1 MNRLLSIFIIS
12 LCIKLS
18 FGQYDEKYLF
28 NTNSDLKSSLFLG
41 PEFKFSRMIEGY
53 QLYTGFKGGIL
64 FNDKIVLGLAAGGF
78 VTETVFTYHENQ
90 NDEMDLNTI
99 MGYGGFNIDYI
110 IRTRSPVQV
119 SFPMLI
125 GAAVVAL
132 FVPDYTGGLI
142 PNDKLV
148 EGGVFIIYEPG
159 INLEV
164 NFTHFL
170 RMGLGV
176 GYRFAFR
183 GDMDRLSPDNLSD
196 LTFNW
201 NIKFGS
207 F

>member
-1 MNRLLSIFIIS
+1 MNRLLFLFIIS
-12 LCIKLS
+12 LSIKLS
-18 FGQYDEKYLF
+18 FGQYNSGYIF
-28 NTNSDLKSSLFLG
+28 NTKSDIKTGLYLAPELKY
-41 PEFKFSRMIEGY
+41 SRMVEGY

-64 FNDKIVLGLAAGGF
+64 FNDKIALGLSAGGF
-78 VTETVFTYHENQ
+78 VTETVFTYHEGQ
-90 NDEMDLNTI
+90 SDEMELNTI
-99 MGYGGFNIDYI
+99 MAYGGFNIEYI
-110 IRTRSPVQV
+110 IRTSSPLQI
-119 SFPMLI
+119 SFPMLV
-125 GAAVVAL
+125 GAAGVAL
-132 FVPDYTGGLI
+132 FNPDLTGSLI

-164 NFTHFL
+164 NVTRFL
-170 RMGLGV
+170 RMGMGV

-183 GDMDRLSPDNLSD
+183 GDMDRLSPGELSD